1 MKKFLA
7 LLLPFLISA
16 CASAGSSEETVTT
29 VDYTCGKQKIAVTYM
44 SPDLLIANINGINNV
59 LTPAVS
65 ADGAKY
71 ENLAT
76 QVVFWNKGSDNYLEI
91 GGKGYP
97 GCVKS

>member
-1 MKKFLA
+1 MKKALA
-7 LLLPFLISA
+7 LLLPLMITA
-16 CASAGSSEETVTT
+16 CAHGGGAEEDVQT
-29 VDYTCGKQKIAVTYM
+29 VDYTCGSQKIAVTYM

-59 LTPAVS
+59 LTPTVS

-76 QVVFWNKGSDNYLEI
+76 QVVFWNKGTDNYLEI